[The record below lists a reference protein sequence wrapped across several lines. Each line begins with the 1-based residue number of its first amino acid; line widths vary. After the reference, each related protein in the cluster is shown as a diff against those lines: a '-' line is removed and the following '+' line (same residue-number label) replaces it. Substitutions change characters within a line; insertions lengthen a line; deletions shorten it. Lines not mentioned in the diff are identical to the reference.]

1 MGRPAYA
8 LMDEKRLPFFM
19 LVNLLGG
26 PGMNSRFNMTLR
38 EKYGLVYSIEAN
50 YAPFLDTGFLGVF
63 FGTESK
69 NVDRAM
75 QLIYRE
81 LRQLREKPLTT
92 IQMRNLKE
100 QLMGQLAMSE
110 EGNQSFMLMMGKSI
124 LDTGRIDS
132 LKEIFAE
139 INAVT
144 ATQLQDIAQEMFDES
159 QWSTLSFV
167 PEDED
172 K

>member
-1 MGRPAYA
+1 
-8 LMDEKRLPFFM
+8 
-19 LVNLLGG
+19 
-26 PGMNSRFNMTLR
+26 
-38 EKYGLVYSIEAN
+38 
-50 YAPFLDTGFLGVF
+50 
-63 FGTESK
+63 
-69 NVDRAM
+69 M

>member
-1 MGRPAYA
+1 
-8 LMDEKRLPFFM
+8 
-19 LVNLLGG
+19 
-26 PGMNSRFNMTLR
+26 
-38 EKYGLVYSIEAN
+38 
-50 YAPFLDTGFLGVF
+50 
-63 FGTESK
+63 
-69 NVDRAM
+69 VDRAM